1 MNRLDKAINLINEA
15 QSEIDFLAES
25 YHEAII
31 NFEKDVNKWKNEDLD
46 IENFFNMLD
55 DWIYELK
62 NIK

>member
-15 QSEIDFLAES
+15 QSEIDLLVES

-31 NFEKDVNKWKNEDLD
+31 NFEKDLDKWKNEDLD
-46 IENFFNMLD
+46 IEDFFNMLD
-55 DWIYELK
+55 DWIHELK